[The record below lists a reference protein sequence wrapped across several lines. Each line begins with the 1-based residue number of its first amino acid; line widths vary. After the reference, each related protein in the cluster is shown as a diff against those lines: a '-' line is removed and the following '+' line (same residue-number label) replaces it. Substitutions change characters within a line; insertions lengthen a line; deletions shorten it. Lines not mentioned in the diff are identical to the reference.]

1 MLNFMSNKDKIMNAM
16 QFDYDVIVVGGG
28 HAGSEASLA
37 CAHRGD
43 KTLLISLN
51 IKMMANMPCNPSI
64 GGSAKGIV
72 VREIDALGGFM
83 GKVCDQEYLQMK
95 MLNTKKGP
103 GVQCL
108 RAQADKQRYPHHMQ
122 DVLLN
127 TPNLDV
133 LEDEVKGILYE
144 ENKILGVYTATRK
157 IYSKA
162 VILTTGTYMNADI
175 LRGHHKTRQG
185 PDGEKPSIGLSDCL
199 REMGIK
205 LERLKTGTPQRIAK
219 ESIDYSKTEVQYGN
233 VEDQAFSYETHSF
246 IPISEQ
252 VPCYLIYTTP
262 ETHQI
267 IRDHLG
273 DSAMYGGIV
282 EGVGPRYCPS
292 IEDKI
297 VRFADKPRHQ
307 LFLEPESYDTN
318 SIYLQGFSTSM
329 PEDVQDLMVHSL
341 PGLEHAKI
349 LKYAYAIEYDSFA
362 SDEFDST
369 LMIKKYPGLFIAG
382 QICGTSG
389 YEEAAGLGLM
399 AGINASLYIRNEEPF
414 ILKRDEAYIGVM
426 IDDLITKGTK
436 EPYRLL
442 SSRAEYR
449 LLLRNDNAD
458 LRLTEFGHKYGLISE
473 SRYQSFLDKKNKINK
488 IQKILNETY
497 FGATSPV
504 NDYLISLGYEKLTCG
519 VKGSDLLK
527 RNGVSYNKL
536 KEYLTFDEDLS
547 LDHLGEFELEVS
559 IKYEGY
565 IESER
570 KETIKFRKLED
581 IKLSQDTDYMKMD
594 GLRIEA
600 RQKLN
605 IVKPLTIGQ
614 ASRISGVNPSD
625 VAILVMN
632 LKKIKKL

>member
-1 MLNFMSNKDKIMNAM
+1 M
-16 QFDYDVIVVGGG
+16 QFDYDIIVVGGG
-28 HAGSEASLA
+28 HAGSEAALA

-108 RAQADKQRYPHHMQ
+108 RAQADKKRYPHHMQ
-122 DVLLN
+122 EVLLN
-127 TPNLDV
+127 TPNLTV

-144 ENKILGVYTATRK
+144 GNKILGVFTSDKK

-162 VILTTGTYMNADI
+162 VILTTGTYMNSDI
-175 LRGHHKTRQG
+175 LRGHTKYMGG

-199 REMGIK
+199 KEMGIR
-205 LERLKTGTPQRIAK
+205 LQRLKTGTPQRIAK
-219 ESIDYSKTEVQYGN
+219 ESIDYSQTEVQYGN

-246 IPISEQ
+246 IKIKDQ
-252 VPCYLIYTTP
+252 IPCYLIYTTP
-262 ETHQI
+262 ETHKI
-267 IRDHLG
+267 IREHLK
-273 DSAMYGGIV
+273 DSAMYGGLV
-282 EGVGPRYCPS
+282 EGIGPRYCPS

-297 VRFADKPRHQ
+297 VRFSDKPRHQ

-329 PEDVQDLMVHSL
+329 PENIQDLMVHSL
-341 PGLEHAKI
+341 PGLQNAKI
-349 LKYAYAIEYDSFA
+349 LKYAYAIEYDAFET
-362 SDEFDST
+362 DEYDST
-369 LMIKKYPGLFIAG
+369 LMIKKYPGLFIGG

-399 AGINASLYIRNEEPF
+399 AGINASLYIKGEEPF

-426 IDDLITKGTK
+426 IDDLITKGAK

-449 LLLRNDNAD
+449 LLLRSDNAD
-458 LRLTEFGHKYGLISE
+458 LRLTDFGHKYGLISE
-473 SRYQSFLDKKNKINK
+473 ERYQKFLNKKEKFNEITS
-488 IQKILNETY
+488 ILNDTF

-504 NDYLISLGYEKLTCG
+504 NDYLVKLGYDKLTYG
-519 VKGSDLLK
+519 VSGKDLLK
-527 RNGVSYNKL
+527 RNGVSYHEL
-536 KEYLTFDEDLS
+536 KNYLNLNSDLE
-547 LDHLGEFELEVS
+547 LDNLGEFELEVS

-570 KETIKFRKLED
+570 KEAIKFRKLED
-581 IKLSQDTDYMKMD
+581 IKLNKDTDYSNMD
-594 GLRIEA
+594 GLRLEA

-605 IVKPLTIGQ
+605 AVKPLTIGQ

-625 VAILVMN
+625 ISILVMN
-632 LKKIKKL
+632 LRKGYKL